1 MDAFEGCSS
10 LTSITIPH
18 SVKTIGFIAFRCTA
32 LASITIPDSVTTIG
46 FGTFSGCT
54 SLTSITIPDSVTQ
67 IDFGAFDVCSS
78 LRSITIPN
86 NVTEIG
92 FDAFRG
98 CTALTSITIPDS
110 VTHIGEDAFSECSS
124 LTQVI
129 CNNPDLFTDHNIQ
142 NRDQIQ
148 FISTTDYFN
157 DNYQDLLNTIENSG
171 FNSNHVSSKEL
182 NLIIKLHQE
191 DYLPDW
197 KTIATTFKERSMN
210 QIKDMLHY
218 FGKTHFMPKDFNTLT
233 LEANDHNPIYLNHL
247 SMFLT
252 SKEHTNLSMTAKN
265 VTLRTKEKEE
275 DQEPTFYYSIN

>member
-1 MDAFEGCSS
+1 MY
-10 LTSITIPH
+10 LL
-18 SVKTIGFIAFRCTA
+18 V
-32 LASITIPDSVTTIG
+32 SITIPDGVTKIG
-46 FGTFSGCT
+46 
-54 SLTSITIPDSVTQ
+54 D
-67 IDFGAFDVCSS
+67 
-78 LRSITIPN
+78 
-86 NVTEIG
+86 
-92 FDAFRG
+92 DAFSR
-98 CTALTSITIPDS
+98 CSALTSITIPDS
-110 VTHIGEDAFSECSS
+110 VTHIGENAFSECSS

-210 QIKDMLHY
+210 QIHSILSY
-218 FGKTHFMPKDFNTLT
+218 FNKISCIPRNIDKPTL
-233 LEANDHNPIYLNHL
+233 LQ
-247 SMFLT
+247 
-252 SKEHTNLSMTAKN
+252 K
-265 VTLRTKEKEE
+265 
-275 DQEPTFYYSIN
+275 